1 MEENIT
7 SSSFNN
13 NSSYSCKVCLDIKPN
28 TQFHYTLNDR
38 LAEVCDS
45 CKKQQTET
53 DNPTQP
59 KTDKEEYCLTE
70 IPLSALIRLGKIFKE
85 GHGKYGKHN
94 WRNGVDN
101 KEYQIERCNHAIKHL
116 LIYAHELETGEY
128 IGKLKGQESING
140 QTNEEA
146 TLFIGKIREDDLAKV
161 MWFCVTQM
169 ELERLE
175 SL

>member
-1 MEENIT
+1 M
-7 SSSFNN
+7 
-13 NSSYSCKVCLDIKPN
+13 
-28 TQFHYTLNDR
+28 
-38 LAEVCDS
+38 
-45 CKKQQTET
+45 
-53 DNPTQP
+53 
-59 KTDKEEYCLTE
+59 
-70 IPLSALIRLGKIFKE
+70 
-85 GHGKYGKHN
+85 
-94 WRNGVDN
+94 
-101 KEYQIERCNHAIKHL
+101 
-116 LIYAHELETGEY
+116 HELETGEY